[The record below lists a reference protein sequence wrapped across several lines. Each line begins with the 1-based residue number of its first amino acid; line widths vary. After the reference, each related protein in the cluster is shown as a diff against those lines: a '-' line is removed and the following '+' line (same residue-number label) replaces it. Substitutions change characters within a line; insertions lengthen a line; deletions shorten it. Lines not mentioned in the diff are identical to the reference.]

1 MKTLNNFIIFST
13 LLLLCITIMN
23 GCKNQTEET
32 KEVTPE
38 PTFDLTI
45 AKAEIVAANK
55 TFADLFVAKD
65 SAGIA
70 NLYTQDAK
78 FMMNGSPSIVGREHI
93 QSVMSGII
101 NSGISSVDLITIDV
115 WGTENLVTEEGEFAL
130 YAGENMVDEGKYLIL
145 WKKVDGKW
153 HLFRDIFNSNLP
165 PSVQAE

>member
-1 MKTLNNFIIFST
+1 MKTLNNFIIFTT
-13 LLLLCITIMN
+13 LLLLCITIVT

-78 FMMNGSPSIVGREHI
+78 FMMNGSPAIVGREHI
-93 QSVMSGII
+93 QSVISSII
-101 NSGISSVDLITIDV
+101 NSGVSSVDLITLDV
-115 WGTENLVTEEGEFAL
+115 WGTEDLVTEEGELAL
-130 YAGENMVDEGKYLIL
+130 YVGENKVDEGKYLVL

-153 HLFRDIFNSNLP
+153 YLFRDIFNSNLP
-165 PSVQAE
+165 PAQSD